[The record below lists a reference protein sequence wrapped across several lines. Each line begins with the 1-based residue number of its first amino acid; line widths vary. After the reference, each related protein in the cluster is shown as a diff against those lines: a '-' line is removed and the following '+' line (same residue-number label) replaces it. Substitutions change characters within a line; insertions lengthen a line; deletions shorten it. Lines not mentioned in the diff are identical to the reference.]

1 MARRRFRR
9 ASRVPAIFVAAL
21 TGQNPWFYLAGGPG
35 LSQHRH
41 ISEFH
46 SSWTLDHSLAS
57 DLRRRTETTPGKHSD
72 ARIKPLPLTNG
83 HGRYITAAPERALV
97 SVGEWPLH
105 AAVINLQPIH
115 SRNGFA
121 TAVSLLK
128 PPCGGFKR
136 ETTTW
141 IQKWLKISVGNSREL
156 YL

>member
-9 ASRVPAIFVAAL
+9 ASRVPAIFVAVL

-35 LSQHRH
+35 HSQHRH

-46 SSWTLDHSLAS
+46 SSWTLDPSLAS

-97 SVGEWPLH
+97 LVSYIRWGM
-105 AAVINLQPIH
+105 AVTCGRYKFATGSLPKRF
-115 SRNGFA
+115 RNGRFTSK
-121 TAVSLLK
+121 TAEVK
-128 PPCGGFKR
+128 PPPG
-136 ETTTW
+136 
-141 IQKWLKISVGNSREL
+141 SRSC
-156 YL
+156 

>member
-9 ASRVPAIFVAAL
+9 ASRVPAIFVAVL

-46 SSWTLDHSLAS
+46 SSWTLDPSLAS

-105 AAVINLQPIH
+105 VAVINL
-115 SRNGFA
+115 
-121 TAVSLLK
+121 
-128 PPCGGFKR
+128 
-136 ETTTW
+136 
-141 IQKWLKISVGNSREL
+141 
-156 YL
+156 

>member
-9 ASRVPAIFVAAL
+9 ASRVPAIFVAVFDGPKSVVL
-21 TGQNPWFYLAGGPG
+21 SGGGPG

-46 SSWTLDHSLAS
+46 SSWTLDPSLAS

-128 PPCGGFKR
+128 PPCGGLKR
-136 ETTTW
+136 ETTT
-141 IQKWLKISVGNSREL
+141 
-156 YL
+156 